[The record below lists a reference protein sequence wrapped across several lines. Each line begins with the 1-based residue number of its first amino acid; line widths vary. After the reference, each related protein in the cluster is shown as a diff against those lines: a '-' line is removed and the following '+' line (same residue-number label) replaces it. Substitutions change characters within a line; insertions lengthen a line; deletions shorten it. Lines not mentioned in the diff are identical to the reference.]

1 MALGRIVALLAGK
14 GLGYSWTRAMILLSL
29 GHLSSEGF
37 VMQSLNAALLSIIL
51 LSTVAVAAP
60 PKPEPLC
67 PVSGHACD
75 PEATAAFE
83 GGKVC
88 FCCEKC
94 VKAFEADSAKF
105 AAKARQQ
112 LVVTG
117 QFNQTACPLSGG
129 KVKAGTD
136 LDVGGVKVGFCC
148 NNCKGK
154 VAKGFTLVQ

>member
-1 MALGRIVALLAGK
+1 MTLVNHRGLLAAALALVSLSVAL
-14 GLGYSWTRAMILLSL
+14 
-29 GHLSSEGF
+29 
-37 VMQSLNAALLSIIL
+37 
-51 LSTVAVAAP
+51 AAP
-60 PKPEPLC
+60 ATAADAMC

-75 PEATAAFE
+75 PEATASFE

-112 LVVTG
+112 LATTRQFKQTG
-117 QFNQTACPLSGG
+117 CPLSGG
-129 KVKAGTD
+129 GVKAGTQ
-136 LDVGGVKVGFCC
+136 LTVGGVEVGFCC

-154 VAKGFTLVQ
+154 VAKAGPDDQVTMVFGSGKGFALAQ

>member
-1 MALGRIVALLAGK
+1 MKSTLFAVAGLALVAAVAL
-14 GLGYSWTRAMILLSL
+14 
-29 GHLSSEGF
+29 
-37 VMQSLNAALLSIIL
+37 
-51 LSTVAVAAP
+51 AAP
-60 PKPEPLC
+60 AVKVEPMC

-75 PEATAAFE
+75 PAASAAFE

-117 QFNQTACPLSGG
+117 QFVQKGCPLSGG
-129 KVKAGTD
+129 PVKAGTE
-136 LDVGGVKVGFCC
+136 LTVGGASVGFCC
-148 NNCKGK
+148 PNCKGK
-154 VAKGFTLVQ
+154 VAKAGPDEQVTMVFGSGKGFALAQ

>member
-1 MALGRIVALLAGK
+1 MKATMFATTGFVLFTAVAL
-14 GLGYSWTRAMILLSL
+14 
-29 GHLSSEGF
+29 
-37 VMQSLNAALLSIIL
+37 AAA
-51 LSTVAVAAP
+51 TT
-60 PKPEPLC
+60 EPMC

-75 PEATAAFE
+75 PEATAPFE

-112 LVVTG
+112 LVATG
-117 QFNQTACPLSGG
+117 QFKQTGCPLSGR

-136 LDVGGVKVGFCC
+136 LAVGGVDVGFCC

-154 VAKGFTLVQ
+154 VAKAGADEQITMVFGSGKGFELAK